1 MVNIRFVTTDFSS
14 HRSWVTGYQRAT
26 WKGKHPLHEVRLEF
40 IPGDRW
46 KYRMMSGCLG
56 LLDKIA
62 LDDDIVVVDAMIDV
76 SMLIAL
82 IGKSRTIHQS
92 PKILIYFQ

>member
-1 MVNIRFVTTDFSS
+1 
-14 HRSWVTGYQRAT
+14 
-26 WKGKHPLHEVRLEF
+26 
-40 IPGDRW
+40 
-46 KYRMMSGCLG
+46 MMSGCLG